1 MVVQSPN
8 NYRTA
13 DKTGGEWGREGK
25 IYQYTYS
32 FVQSM
37 TWLAP
42 LRLLPSRQ
50 RLNGHL
56 KTGDPVTVSI
66 EPNLLAL
73 ARGYIFEL

>member
-1 MVVQSPN
+1 
-8 NYRTA
+8 
-13 DKTGGEWGREGK
+13 
-25 IYQYTYS
+25 
-32 FVQSM
+32 M

-50 RLNGHL
+50 RLNGPL
-56 KTGDPVTVSI
+56 NTGDPIAVSI